1 MYNPESVSLES
12 ICGEIGRSHR
22 SELEVSM
29 ELSQVDPYEGSET
42 RVGSKF
48 QSLSGRME
56 ELMNGVRRGLRI
68 ETMWVCF
75 LGKWSKS
82 VIFEY

>member
-1 MYNPESVSLES
+1 V
-12 ICGEIGRSHR
+12 
-22 SELEVSM
+22 
-29 ELSQVDPYEGSET
+29 ELSQVDPYEVSET

-48 QSLSGRME
+48 QSLSGRTE
-56 ELMNGVRRGLRI
+56 RLMNGVRRSLGI
-68 ETMWVCF
+68 ETVWVCF

>member
-1 MYNPESVSLES
+1 VSLES

-22 SELEVSM
+22 SELQVSM
-29 ELSQVDPYEGSET
+29 GLSQFDPYEGSET

-48 QSLSGRME
+48 QSLFGRME
-56 ELMNGVRRGLRI
+56 GLMNGVRRGLRI
-68 ETMWVCF
+68 ETMWVSF

>member
-1 MYNPESVSLES
+1 VSVES

-22 SELEVSM
+22 SELQVSV
-29 ELSQVDPYEGSET
+29 ELSQVDPYEVSET

-48 QSLSGRME
+48 QSLSGRTE
-56 ELMNGVRRGLRI
+56 RLMNGVRRSLGI
-68 ETMWVCF
+68 ETVWVCF